1 MREYASITLHMTEYI
16 GIYLKKTRSAEYA
29 MILNVSNEVHS
40 TSSLYKFL
48 SSYRDRDVFR
58 TLSNVYDESFFEKTN
73 A

>member
-16 GIYLKKTRSAEYA
+16 GIYLKKKKQSAEYA
-29 MILNVSNEVHS
+29 IILNVSNEVHS

-58 TLSNVYDESFFEKTN
+58 TLSNV
-73 A
+73 